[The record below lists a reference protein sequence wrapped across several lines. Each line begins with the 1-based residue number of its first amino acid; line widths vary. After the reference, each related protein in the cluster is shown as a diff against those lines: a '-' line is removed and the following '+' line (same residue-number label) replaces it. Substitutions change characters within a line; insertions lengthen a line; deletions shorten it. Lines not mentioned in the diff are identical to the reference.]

1 MNRLCAGVIAVVTAG
16 AFCVHAEAPVSQPE
30 APVELSGVFASA
42 DGATMELYQPGPSA
56 SVVLHIN
63 DPGSALLELTLKDTK
78 ESAPVGLRATTQFGG
93 APLTLIGDG
102 PDLYGRTE
110 VDGKVLEFLVG
121 ADGKMKTAVGGRVIQ
136 EPTTS
141 AEIEASLVAADY
153 AATWSSIQT
162 MAFTVDA
169 AGVKVRGAARPGFT
183 QSVDRVFART
193 GKLSDERKK
202 ALEQASQDRQIIGRQ
217 VNDLRAVL
225 PEQ

>member
-1 MNRLCAGVIAVVTAG
+1 MNRLCVGVIAAVTAG
-16 AFCVHAEAPVSQPE
+16 AFYVHAEAPVSLPE
-30 APVELSGVFASA
+30 APVELSGVFASD
-42 DGATMELYQPGPSA
+42 DGATMELFQSGPA
-56 SVVLHIN
+56 AEVVLN
-63 DPGSALLELTLKDTK
+63 VNEPGSASLELTLKDTK
-78 ESAPVGLRATTQFGG
+78 EAAPVGLRATTEFGG
-93 APLTLIGDG
+93 APMTLIGDG
-102 PDLYGRTE
+102 TDLYGRTE
-110 VDGKVLEFLVG
+110 VDGKVMEFLIG
-121 ADGKMKTAVGGRVIQ
+121 ADGKMKTSVAGRLIQ

-141 AEIEASLVAADY
+141 AEIEANLVAVDY

-217 VNDLRAVL
+217 VNDLRAAL